1 MARGSKNPFA
11 RTRDDHALETAAD
24 YAELIL
30 RLTETEGE
38 ARAVR
43 IAQIL
48 GVSPVTV
55 SKTVQRLQRDG
66 LLVAKPYRSL
76 FLTPEGEA
84 LAIKFREKHA
94 VVVEF
99 LIRLGVPS
107 VVAETDAE
115 GIEHHVSEITLEAF
129 RKFIR
134 AGRSRQV
141 DVAAR
146 AKG

>member
-66 LLVAKPYRSL
+66 LLVAKPYRGL
-76 FLTPEGEA
+76 FLTPEGET

-99 LIRLGVPS
+99 LIKLGVPS
-107 VVAETDAE
+107 AVAETDAE
-115 GIEHHVSEITLEAF
+115 GIEHHVSEVTLEAF
-129 RKFIR
+129 RKFIK
-134 AGRSRQV
+134 
-141 DVAAR
+141 AAR
-146 AKG
+146 

>member
-107 VVAETDAE
+107 SVAETDAE
-115 GIEHHVSEITLEAF
+115 GIEHHVSEVTLEAF

>member
-115 GIEHHVSEITLEAF
+115 GIEHHVSELTLEAF
-129 RKFIR
+129 RKFIG
-134 AGRSRQV
+134 AGRPHQV
-141 DVAAR
+141 DVAGR